1 MAAGIA
7 NWSFRKLLGW
17 FLLAHALAHA
27 LLAAEPR
34 LDVPGAG
41 AGTLFTSHSW
51 ALADLGVG
59 PQAIRLM
66 GILLLAGAVLGFG
79 LAGLGLLN
87 VEHLAKAWR
96 WLGLGASI
104 LSLGLMVLF
113 WLPRLGPGAV
123 IDAGLLAALT
133 VGWGKIDKLI
143 TF

>member
-1 MAAGIA
+1 M
-7 NWSFRKLLGW
+7 SFRKVLGW

-41 AGTLFTSHSW
+41 EGTIITSHSW
-51 ALADLGVG
+51 ALNALGVG
-59 PQAIRLM
+59 PQWIRVA
-66 GILLLAGAVLGFG
+66 GALLLAGAVLGFG

-96 WLGLGASI
+96 WLAIGAGI
-104 LSLGLMVLF
+104 LSLALIGLF

-133 VGWGKIDKLI
+133 AGWGKIEKLI
-143 TF
+143 IF

>member
-7 NWSFRKLLGW
+7 NWSFRKVLGW

-27 LLAAEPR
+27 LLATEPR
-34 LDVPGAG
+34 LDVAGAG
-41 AGTLFTSHSW
+41 AGTIFTSHSW
-51 ALADLGVG
+51 ALDALGVG
-59 PQAIRLM
+59 PQAIRVA
-66 GILLLAGAVLGFG
+66 GALLWAGAVLGFG

-96 WLGLGASI
+96 WLAIGAGI
-104 LSLGLMVLF
+104 LSLALIGLF

-133 VGWGKIDKLI
+133 AGWGKIEKLI
-143 TF
+143 I